1 MTFIKAYIINN
12 TGKRSCSKYPEN
24 NQRREKMKKAKK
36 QVKPVK
42 KVAVKS
48 KKSKK
53 PVVLKKK
60 IAVKSKVTKKVKA
73 KPVKAVKAKKAA
85 VKKAPAG
92 QATILGSVLGAIKK
106 SKNGVAIGK
115 IKEKTGL
122 EQRQLSNALYKL
134 SKNGKIKVKVRGI
147 YIAK

>member
-1 MTFIKAYIINN
+1 LTFIKAYNISDAE
-12 TGKRSCSKYPEN
+12 KKSCRKYLEN

-42 KVAVKS
+42 KVVAKA
-48 KKSKK
+48 KK

-60 IAVKSKVTKKVKA
+60 ITAKRKATKTVKA
-73 KPVKAVKAKKAA
+73 KPVKAVKAKTAA

-92 QATILGSVLGAIKK
+92 QIAILDKVLSTIKK
-106 SKNGVAIGK
+106 SKNGIAIDK

-134 SKNGKIKVKVRGI
+134 SKNGKIKAKVRGI

>member
-1 MTFIKAYIINN
+1 
-12 TGKRSCSKYPEN
+12 
-24 NQRREKMKKAKK
+24 MKKAKK
-36 QVKPVK
+36 KVKPVK
-42 KVAVKS
+42 KVASKS
-48 KKSKK
+48 KKA
-53 PVVLKKK
+53 VVKKK
-60 IAVKSKVTKKVKA
+60 AAPKAKAAKKIKA
-73 KPVKAVKAKKAA
+73 KPVKALKAKKAA

-106 SKNGVAIGK
+106 SKNGVAISK

-134 SKNGKIKVKVRGI
+134 SKNKKIKAKVRGV

>member
-1 MTFIKAYIINN
+1 
-12 TGKRSCSKYPEN
+12 
-24 NQRREKMKKAKK
+24 MKKAKK

-42 KVAVKS
+42 KVAAKP
-48 KKSKK
+48 KKS
-53 PVVLKKK
+53 VVLKKK
-60 IAVKSKVTKKVKA
+60 IVLKSKAAKKIKA
-73 KPVKAVKAKKAA
+73 KPVKAVKAKTAA

-92 QATILGSVLGAIKK
+92 QATILGSVLSAVKK
-106 SKNGVAIGK
+106 SKNGVAISK

-134 SKNGKIKVKVRGI
+134 SKNGKIKVKERGI

>member
-1 MTFIKAYIINN
+1 
-12 TGKRSCSKYPEN
+12 
-24 NQRREKMKKAKK
+24 MKKTKK
-36 QVKPVK
+36 QVKPAK
-42 KVAVKS
+42 KVAPKS
-48 KKSKK
+48 KKA
-53 PVVLKKK
+53 VVLKKK
-60 IAVKSKVTKKVKA
+60 AAVKSKAAKKLKA
-73 KPVKAVKAKKAA
+73 KPVKAVKAKAA

-92 QATILGSVLGAIKK
+92 QATILGSVLSAIKK

-134 SKNGKIKVKVRGI
+134 SRNGKIKTKERGI

>member
-1 MTFIKAYIINN
+1 
-12 TGKRSCSKYPEN
+12 
-24 NQRREKMKKAKK
+24 MKKAKK

-48 KKSKK
+48 KSKK

-60 IAVKSKVTKKVKA
+60 IVVKSKATKKLKA
-73 KPVKAVKAKKAA
+73 KPIKAVKAKKAA

-92 QATILGSVLGAIKK
+92 QATILGSVLSAIKK

>member
-1 MTFIKAYIINN
+1 
-12 TGKRSCSKYPEN
+12 
-24 NQRREKMKKAKK
+24 MKKTKK
-36 QVKPVK
+36 QVKPAK
-42 KVAVKS
+42 KVAPKS
-48 KKSKK
+48 KKA
-53 PVVLKKK
+53 VVLKKK
-60 IAVKSKVTKKVKA
+60 TAVKSKATKKLKA
-73 KPVKAVKAKKAA
+73 KPVKAVKAKTAA

-92 QATILGSVLGAIKK
+92 QATILGSVLSAIKK

-134 SKNGKIKVKVRGI
+134 SRNGKIKTKERGI

>member
-1 MTFIKAYIINN
+1 
-12 TGKRSCSKYPEN
+12 
-24 NQRREKMKKAKK
+24 MKKAKK

-42 KVAVKS
+42 KVAA
-48 KKSKK
+48 KSKK
-53 PVVLKKK
+53 PVVAKKK
-60 IAVKSKVTKKVKA
+60 IVVKSKVTKKIKA
-73 KPVKAVKAKKAA
+73 KPVKAVKAKTAA

-92 QATILGSVLGAIKK
+92 QITILDKVLSTVKK

-134 SKNGKIKVKVRGI
+134 SKNGKIKVKDRGI

>member
-1 MTFIKAYIINN
+1 
-12 TGKRSCSKYPEN
+12 
-24 NQRREKMKKAKK
+24 MKKAKK

-42 KVAVKS
+42 KVAAKAT
-48 KKSKK
+48 KA
-53 PVVLKKK
+53 VVLKKK
-60 IAVKSKVTKKVKA
+60 IAVKGKATKKIKA
-73 KPVKAVKAKKAA
+73 KPVKAAKSKTTA
-85 VKKAPAG
+85 VKKAPAS

-134 SKNGKIKVKVRGI
+134 SRNGKIKAKERGI
-147 YIAK
+147 YVAK